1 MYVAFPL
8 PNIKFTTL
16 KSIVRLIRFCKGF
29 ISSMVRGMVTVL
41 LIEKDYE
48 FRRGIARQ
56 LMSLKSFNVVE
67 AGSSDELG
75 ELLAKISA
83 NVAVV
88 GLTAGGKYEGLKVI
102 EKIKSLKPWLPV
114 IVMVPEKM
122 TSLSIEAM
130 RRGACDDIFVPFDVK
145 ELVAKIQQV
154 VGNKKKAKKTGWKEK
169 WEKIMVSMTFAE
181 AGYTDYAKKILDE
194 MDEKKL
200 SDRED

>member
-1 MYVAFPL
+1 
-8 PNIKFTTL
+8 
-16 KSIVRLIRFCKGF
+16 
-29 ISSMVRGMVTVL
+29 MVRVMITVL

-56 LMSLKSFNVVE
+56 LISSYGFKVVE
-67 AGSSDELG
+67 AGSSDELE
-75 ELLAKISA
+75 ELLATLSA

-88 GLTAGGKYEGLKVI
+88 GLTVGGKYEGLKVI
-102 EKIKSLKPWLPV
+102 ENIKSLKPWLPV
-114 IVMVPEKM
+114 IVMVPEKI

-130 RRGACDDIFVPFDVK
+130 RHGACDDIFVPFDVE

-154 VGNKKKAKKTGWKEK
+154 VGKKKKAKKPRWKEK

-194 MDEKKL
+194 MDEKKS